1 MKTRT
6 RHRRKEINREP
17 SGTVASPQ
25 SCAPLRIQGAY
36 EPLGCC
42 RLVYLPDADGS
53 CLLVAVALLD
63 RIGARRRR
71 AVADAASMDR
81 PGLLRGGLLYV
92 RVVVQPD
99 EFRFRGRR
107 VVEGSSPL
115 HS

>member
-42 RLVYLPDADGS
+42 RLVYLPDVDRS
-53 CLLVAVALLD
+53 RLLVALALLD
-63 RIGARRRR
+63 RIGAGWCRTF
-71 AVADAASMDR
+71 AHAASLDR

-107 VVEGSSPL
+107 MVEGSSPL

>member
-42 RLVYLPDADGS
+42 RLVYLPDADRS
-53 CLLVAVALLD
+53 RLLVALALLD
-63 RIGARRRR
+63 RIGAGRCRTF
-71 AVADAASMDR
+71 AHAASVDR
-81 PGLLRGGLLYV
+81 PGLLRGGFLFVFVLG
-92 RVVVQPD
+92 QPD
-99 EFRFRGRR
+99 EFRLRGCL
-107 VVEGSSPL
+107 VVEGSSPPY
-115 HS
+115 S